1 MKWINLVAT
10 VCGTT
15 FGTPELAENIEMIS
29 ESNGVEK
36 TLILSVVHHES
47 RCDPNALGESD
58 DRGLMQVIP
67 RWHWHRM
74 QRLEARDLYNPI
86 QNLKVGIDFLNSL
99 EVQQDPVRALA
110 FYNGGYN
117 PPQWSYNYAR
127 KVHTSKLEYDK
138 MLGPLRT
145 GKKMIQDTDPE

>member
-1 MKWINLVAT
+1 
-10 VCGTT
+10 
-15 FGTPELAENIEMIS
+15 
-29 ESNGVEK
+29 
-36 TLILSVVHHES
+36 
-47 RCDPNALGESD
+47 
-58 DRGLMQVIP
+58 
-67 RWHWHRM
+67 M

-127 KVHTSKLEYDK
+127 KVYASKLEYDK

>member
-36 TLILSVVHHES
+36 TLVLSVVYHES

-74 QRLEARDLYNPI
+74 QRLEARDLYDPI

-127 KVHTSKLEYDK
+127 KVYASKLQYDK
-138 MLGPLRT
+138 ALSSMR
-145 GKKMIQDTDPE
+145 KKLKTEEENE